1 MKINN
6 FAKRLGLPTSKIRY
20 YENIGLIKGNRQEKN
35 NYRDFK
41 NEDALEVYSS
51 LMLRSYGMGIQE
63 CFDAKEENIEEIN
76 SWIEKYIEK
85 TKQEIKR
92 QEMLLLRL
100 RTIESYSEMF
110 RIDPNQIHIR
120 YLSEPYEIWTFGN
133 NIKLTKQHYKDIE
146 ILVNSMPYSYACI
159 KVSKESI
166 LAEGEDLDVSIGI
179 GILKESVDLLNIK
192 ISSASVRREGNIL
205 EQLFEMEDPFQIK
218 KSDLTPLL
226 TKIKELNLE
235 LTDLIGRV
243 YVCYEKDGKTVYGFG
258 LVIML

>member
-1 MKINN
+1 
-6 FAKRLGLPTSKIRY
+6 
-20 YENIGLIKGNRQEKN
+20 
-35 NYRDFK
+35 
-41 NEDALEVYSS
+41 
-51 LMLRSYGMGIQE
+51 MLRSYGMGIQK

-166 LAEGEDLDVSIGI
+166 LADGEDLDVSIGI
-179 GILKESVDLLNIK
+179 GILKESVDLLDIK

-258 LVIML
+258 LAIML